1 MTLAEVVKAHSN
13 NPKQSMLHNIR
24 EAEMKENMFIVENH
38 ASTVSLGSATYHYGY
53 QEVYE

>member
-13 NPKQSMLHNIR
+13 NPKQSMLQNIR
-24 EAEMKENMFIVENH
+24 EAEMKENMFIVESH